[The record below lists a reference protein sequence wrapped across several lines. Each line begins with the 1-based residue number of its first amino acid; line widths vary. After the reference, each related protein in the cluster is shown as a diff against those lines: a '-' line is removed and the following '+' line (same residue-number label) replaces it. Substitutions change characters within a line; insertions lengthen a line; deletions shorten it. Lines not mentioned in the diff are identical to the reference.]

1 MDNKFVVQLEENED
15 GELIMP
21 FPEEM
26 IQLLDW
32 QEGDTLEFV
41 EDSYCDAFYIR
52 KVD

>member
-1 MDNKFVVQLEENED
+1 MDNKFVVKLEENED
-15 GELIMP
+15 GELILP
-21 FPEEM
+21 LSEEI

-41 EDSYCDAFYIR
+41 EDIYCDAFYIR